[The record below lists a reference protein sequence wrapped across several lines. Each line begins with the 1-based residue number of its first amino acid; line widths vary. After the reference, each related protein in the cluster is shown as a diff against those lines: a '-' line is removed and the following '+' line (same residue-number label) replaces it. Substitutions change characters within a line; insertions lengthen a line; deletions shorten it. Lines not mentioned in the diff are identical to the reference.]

1 MNKMLSTYGRMRLPF
16 SKALPASEMLDTEA
30 LQTARERLK
39 AALEGRAS
47 AVVTGD
53 SGPGK
58 PCLLRAIEEDLP
70 QGRYRIHYV
79 QNATVNRRD
88 FYRQLSIGMGLEPLA
103 TCAALFASISQHIE
117 DQASQHKLRVV
128 LLLDEAHL
136 LPLQVLDQLHILL
149 NYQRDSKPWLSI
161 ILVGLPELR
170 ETLKRN
176 VLQSLTGRIP
186 IRIHIP
192 PLDSDQVKQYVRHR
206 MTAAGCRRE
215 VFADDGLLLISKAT
229 GGIMRRID
237 VLAAR
242 CLEVAGKG
250 KSNLV
255 DATVA
260 EAAIRDCA
268 GALLLAPPLLR
279 WPFPISAS
287 SLPILCASTA
297 SPIKS
302 GSRPRSC
309 FTARLFSSSI
319 PWSAFTRLMKMPPVR
334 SPHCSVT
341 SAFCNARPARPLR
354 WSITQKKPSPLMAA
368 PGTVCGAPPIFT
380 RGGVCFSTYAGIMAS

>member
-1 MNKMLSTYGRMRLPF
+1 MNKMLSIYGLTHLPF
-16 SKALPASEMLDTEA
+16 SKELPASEMLDTEA

-47 AVVTGD
+47 AVLTGE
-53 SGPGK
+53 PGCGK
-58 PCLLRAIEEDLP
+58 TCLLRALEEELP
-70 QGRYRIHYV
+70 PGRYRIHYIH
-79 QNATVNRRD
+79 NAAVPRRD
-88 FYRQLSIGMGLEPLA
+88 FYRQLSLAMGLESHA
-103 TCAALFASISQHIE
+103 NFAALFCSISRHIE
-117 DQASQHKLRVV
+117 DIAAQHKLRMV

-136 LPLQVLDQLHILL
+136 LPIQVLDQLHILL

-215 VFADDGLLLISKAT
+215 IFADDGLLLISKAT

-237 VLAAR
+237 VLATR
-242 CLEVAGKG
+242 CLELAAKG

-255 DATVA
+255 DATVT

-268 GALLLAPPLLR
+268 EALL
-279 WPFPISAS
+279 
-287 SLPILCASTA
+287 
-297 SPIKS
+297 
-302 GSRPRSC
+302 
-309 FTARLFSSSI
+309 
-319 PWSAFTRLMKMPPVR
+319 
-334 SPHCSVT
+334 
-341 SAFCNARPARPLR
+341 
-354 WSITQKKPSPLMAA
+354 
-368 PGTVCGAPPIFT
+368 
-380 RGGVCFSTYAGIMAS
+380 